1 MWQGPGHFHDTQSG
15 WIQYCVINHWGNGGN
30 QLTNCAKLQIVLV
43 CAVAERVLFVGPG
56 KLQPILFLLLTNIL
70 MLKIDQSR
78 TQRFVFTSWHYQSKN
93 HMLSVYFY
101 FRHQSMR
108 VPSHSQVIWHFKCAL
123 AEFPLHSL
131 KHIWSLPMYSVST
144 SSLEEYIKLTDWGPL
159 GNRII
164 RHNIFK

>member
-1 MWQGPGHFHDTQSG
+1 
-15 WIQYCVINHWGNGGN
+15 
-30 QLTNCAKLQIVLV
+30 
-43 CAVAERVLFVGPG
+43 
-56 KLQPILFLLLTNIL
+56 
-70 MLKIDQSR
+70 
-78 TQRFVFTSWHYQSKN
+78 
-93 HMLSVYFY
+93 MLSVYFY

-164 RHNIFK
+164 RHNIFKSQVFHVTLSWPKHGCNIKGQPFMKRPFGMILMALLPSIKALVCIQSWIWVKTSSRWERMVLPSFACLETSNRLLLPLDKI